1 MISVI
6 VPVLNEEG
14 VIQKTLEHLKNM
26 GGDFETIVVDGGS
39 NDKTVKIAK
48 RYSNVVASKRGR
60 AIQMNTGA
68 GRARGE
74 VLFFLHVDCM
84 PEKQSFV
91 EIEELMKDPRAVGGA
106 LRYYIDDGSL
116 LYKNHVFWSNL
127 RAGLTRI
134 FLGDHGIFVRK
145 SVFDK
150 VGGYSSIPIMEDVAL
165 CKKLKKEGK
174 LVQAKS
180 KITSSSRRFKRQGFF
195 RTVLQMWANRF
206 FFFLG
211 IPPEKIARYYVDV
224 R

>member
-6 VPVLNEEG
+6 IPVLNEEER
-14 VIQKTLEHLKNM
+14 VRRTLEHM
-26 GGDFETIVVDGGS
+26 QTMEGSHETIVVDGGS
-39 NDKTVKIAK
+39 RDKTVENATP
-48 RYSNVVASKRGR
+48 YSSVIASKRGR
-60 AIQMNTGA
+60 ALQMNTGA

-74 VLFFLHVDCM
+74 ILFFLHVDCL
-84 PEKQSFV
+84 PEKMSFL
-91 EIEELMKDPRAVGGA
+91 EIEELMKDPRTVGGA
-106 LRYYIDDGSL
+106 LCYNIDEGSL
-116 LYKNHVFWSNL
+116 LYRNHVFWSNL
-127 RAGLTRI
+127 RAKFTRI

-150 VGGYSSIPIMEDVAL
+150 VGGYPFIPIMEDVAI
-165 CKKLKKEGK
+165 CKKLKNEGK

-180 KITSSSRRFKRQGFF
+180 KITSSSRRFKRRGFF

-211 IPPEKIARYYVDV
+211 VPPETITRYYPDV